1 MNSFRIETKADKESS
16 WNFVTVSNILAE
28 NFKGT
33 ICKKYL
39 LFYKSDFKSEVKIK
53 TNNKSKAKTFVA
65 EKSIR
70 LQK

>member
-1 MNSFRIETKADKESS
+1 M
-16 WNFVTVSNILAE
+16 TVSNILAE